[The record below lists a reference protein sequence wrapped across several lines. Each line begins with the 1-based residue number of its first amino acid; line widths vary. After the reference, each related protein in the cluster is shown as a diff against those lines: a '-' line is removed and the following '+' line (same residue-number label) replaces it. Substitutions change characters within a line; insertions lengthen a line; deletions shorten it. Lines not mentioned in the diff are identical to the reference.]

1 MLTLD
6 TLAALTGADEH
17 PTRPDA
23 PLQGECPICGRRRY
37 LEALPF
43 EDGTALVRCL
53 AGCEPREILT
63 ALRVDVDDVRLQ
75 TEPTLGFEVAHDLPL
90 ADVSADP
97 IGRMLLS
104 RSDLARLPA
113 PEPLIE
119 DTLDLRTVAL
129 LAGAPASRK
138 SFTALDWAA
147 SVATGSPWQ
156 GRKVRQGRVLYVAGE
171 GAFGLDARLAAWE
184 QSRGVEIPDDGLRV
198 LPEAV
203 QLSDPATVS
212 ALVEHVEEER
222 YSFIVVDTLAR
233 ASVGVDENSA
243 EGMGRVVAAVD
254 RVRRATGEGTLLLVH
269 HTGKDG
275 RSVRGSGALEGAMD
289 TVYRTFLVDDVTR
302 LVRTKRK
309 DGDPD
314 DEVDLH
320 AVEVADSIVLDEI
333 EEQVEQREERLRTNV
348 ERAWVGWVHTFGRDV
363 GSRTEFSRVLRE
375 EYGIPRGS
383 IHSAISALLTMGVL
397 DNLAKKPADPAK
409 FVANFEEARRSP
421 LPDVEPFGLE
431 PGRWPNLSP
440 VSQGHE

>member
-17 PTRPDA
+17 RTRPDA

-63 ALRVDVDDVRLQ
+63 ALRVDVEDVLRLQ
-75 TEPTLGFEVAHDLPL
+75 TEPTHAFEIEHDLPL
-90 ADVSADP
+90 ADASTDP

-184 QSRGVEIPDDGLRV
+184 RSRGVEIPDDTLRV

-212 ALVEHVEEER
+212 ALIEHVEEER

-254 RVRRATGEGTLLLVH
+254 RVRRATGDGTLLLVH

-289 TVYRTFLVDDVTR
+289 TVYRTFLVDNVTR

-320 AVEVADSIVLDEI
+320 AVEVADSIVLDQM
-333 EEQVEQREERLRTNV
+333 EETKEERQQRLRTNV
-348 ERAWVGWVHTFGRDV
+348 ERAWVAWVHTFGTKV
-363 GSRTEFSRVLRE
+363 GTQADFRRVLRDD
-375 EYGIPRGS
+375 YGVPSGS
-383 IHSAISALLTMGVL
+383 IYSAISALHTMGVL
-397 DNLAKKPADPAK
+397 ENLAKKPADPVK

-421 LPDVEPFGLE
+421 LPHVEPFGLE
-431 PGRWPNLSP
+431 PGNWPN
-440 VSQGHE
+440 VEASQDS